1 MSGMSINKILHSS
14 VVLAI
19 DSKSTDFT
27 TVSELTEIKCSG
39 FNKLMIQYILS
50 TTDWDRV
57 GNIDVYGSFSPTG
70 TYTAFN
76 FTIENYSFEVSA
88 TADSG
93 VGAGELYVIEN
104 IPPYVKLAWDNTTV
118 GTTGTISVYAMP
130 FNG

>member
-1 MSGMSINKILHSS
+1 MSGMNITKILHGSMT
-14 VVLAI
+14 LAI
-19 DSKSTDFT
+19 DAKSADFT
-27 TVSELTEIKCSG
+27 TISELTEIKCDG

-50 TTDWDRV
+50 TTDWDRA
-57 GNIDVYGSFSPTG
+57 GNIDIYGAFYPTG

-76 FTIENYSFEVSA
+76 FTIENYSFTVSA

-93 VGAGELYVIEN
+93 VGSGEIYIIEN
-104 IPPYVKLAWDNTTV
+104 VPPCVKLAWDNTTP